1 MIFAS
6 SLVWLTS
13 VLLFLAPA
21 VNLMWRGGTGYCF
34 FALVALALGAAIV
47 NRRMPGYFSALR
59 TYRWFTIG
67 MLAFVVGIGAQQ
79 LVLGYWMPRE
89 LDSVARFVFALLVFL
104 LLRQLPSR
112 NLRMIGWGC
121 AAGALAVGAWAIIN
135 QPPGGWTDA
144 NRLNNS
150 YTNAIPFGD
159 TALLLAFLSVF
170 TLGWDNPR
178 DWRVLVPRVLA
189 LVSGGYASFLSGS
202 RGGWLA
208 VPVFV
213 MLLGMQYHWF
223 TRKKR
228 LLVATL
234 VIAIGAGGLLST
246 ERVQKRF
253 AEVPNDVSMM
263 HKGEDATAT
272 GLRLQLW
279 NASRMIFARHPMWG
293 IGKGHLVDELGAM
306 ASRGEVKAEIVNER
320 AHSDFF
326 STLAEM
332 GAVGV
337 VCLLLFYY
345 GITVY
350 FWRHRHASDPVI
362 RAASYSGLAV
372 ATSTAIF
379 GLTIDVLVPIM
390 VTALIALL
398 VATLLAVIDTR
409 KREWAASQSAT
420 IRSPS
425 SDGITAESAAKFP
438 SSDSATVQCSGGELA
453 RRPGLQ

>member
-6 SLVWLTS
+6 SLVWLCTA
-13 VLLFLAPA
+13 LLFLAPA

-34 FALVALALGAAIV
+34 FAILALALGAAVV

-67 MLAFVVGIGAQQ
+67 MLALVVAVAAQQ
-79 LVLGYWMPRE
+79 LLFGYWLPRQFDA
-89 LDSVARFVFALLVFL
+89 LSRFVLALPIFL

-121 AAGALAVGAWAIIN
+121 AAGALAVGLWGIID

-170 TLGWDNPR
+170 TLGWDKPR

-189 LVSGGYASFLSGS
+189 LVAGGYASYLSGT

-213 MLLGMQYHWF
+213 VLLGMQYQWF
-223 TRKKR
+223 AHKKR
-228 LLVATL
+228 LLIATL
-234 VIAIGAGGLLST
+234 AIVLVAGTLLST
-246 ERVQKRF
+246 ERIQKRLS
-253 AEVPNDVSMM
+253 EVSTDVSMM
-263 HKGEDATAT
+263 HKGEDYTSV

-279 NASRMIFARHPMWG
+279 NASRLIFMHHPVYG
-293 IGKGHLVDELGAM
+293 VGKGHLAEELGVM
-306 ASRGEVKAEIVNER
+306 ARRGEVKAEIVNER

-326 STLAEM
+326 SALAEM
-332 GAVGV
+332 GAIGV
-337 VCLLLFYY
+337 AGLLLFYY
-345 GITVY
+345 GISVY
-350 FWRHRHASDPVI
+350 FWRHRHSADPAI
-362 RAASYSGLAV
+362 RAASYAGLAV
-372 ATSTAIF
+372 ATSTVIF

-390 VTALIALL
+390 VTVLLALL
-398 VATLLAVIDTR
+398 VATLLAVVDAR
-409 KREWAASQSAT
+409 KRELQSALA
-420 IRSPS
+420 P
-425 SDGITAESAAKFP
+425 ALHA
-438 SSDSATVQCSGGELA
+438 A
-453 RRPGLQ
+453 RRAGGVKV

>member
-6 SLVWLTS
+6 SLIWLSTA
-13 VLLFLAPA
+13 LLFFAPA
-21 VNLMWRGGTGYCF
+21 VNLVWRGGTGYCF
-34 FALVALALGAAIV
+34 FALVALALGAAVV

-59 TYRWFTIG
+59 TYRWFTVG
-67 MLAFVVGIGAQQ
+67 MLALVVAIGVQQ
-79 LVLGYWMPRE
+79 LVFGYWLPRQFDA
-89 LDSVARFVFALLVFL
+89 LSRFVFALPVFL

-121 AAGALAVGAWAIIN
+121 AAGALAVGLWAIID

-178 DWRVLVPRVLA
+178 DWRVLAPRLLA
-189 LVSGGYASFLSGS
+189 LVSGGYASYLSGT

-213 MLLGMQYHWF
+213 VLLGMQYQWF
-223 TRKKR
+223 TQKKR

-234 VIAIGAGGLLST
+234 AIAIAAGGLLST
-246 ERVQKRF
+246 ERIHKRL

-263 HKGEDATAT
+263 HKGEDYTAV

-279 NASRMIFARHPMWG
+279 DASRMIFEHHPVYG
-293 IGKGHLVDELGAM
+293 IGKGHLVDELGVM
-306 ASRGEVKAEIVNER
+306 AKRGEVKAEIVNER

-326 STLAEM
+326 SALAEM
-332 GAVGV
+332 GSIGV
-337 VCLLLFYY
+337 ICLLLFYY
-345 GITVY
+345 GMSVY
-350 FWRHRHASDPVI
+350 FWRHRHAADPVI
-362 RAASYSGLAV
+362 RAAAYAGLAV
-372 ATSTAIF
+372 ATSTVIF

-390 VTALIALL
+390 VTVLLALL
-398 VATLLAVIDTR
+398 VATLLAVIDAR
-409 KREWAASQSAT
+409 KRE
-420 IRSPS
+420 
-425 SDGITAESAAKFP
+425 
-438 SSDSATVQCSGGELA
+438 LA
-453 RRPGLQ
+453 REPGTPASARDAAV